1 MDKFE
6 QQFEAYA
13 ELAVRLGVNVQP
25 GQLVVIDAELDAVAF
40 VRVLAQK
47 AYDAG
52 ARMVHVEWSD
62 AEVNRTKLLRSPAD
76 ALSEYP
82 RWKAQGYLEMAEAG
96 AAFIGIHTPKPGF
109 LKDVAADRLAASQ
122 RAAQQALQPYQRMRM
137 SAMVSWLGMLVPTQ
151 AWADQVFQD
160 LPEERRLSALWD
172 VVFRVTRADRPDPIG
187 AWRQHIGHLQARL
200 TTLND
205 AQFKCLRYRAL
216 GTDLTIELPF
226 QHVWVGGGN
235 RTATG
240 VVTVPNIP
248 TEECFTA
255 PLRTGVN
262 GVVRSTKPLYYGG
275 KLVDNFSLTFH
286 EGRLVD
292 FTAEVGHDVLE
303 SIITTDEGARYLGEV
318 ALVPHSSPISQ
329 TGLTFYHTLFDENA
343 SCHIALGAAYPI
355 NQRGGAEMSKEDLL
369 QRGVNSSMVHV
380 DFMIGSAELDIDA
393 QTRSGEWIPLFRQGE
408 WAD

>member
-226 QHVWVGGGN
+226 QHVWVG
-235 RTATG
+235 
-240 VVTVPNIP
+240 
-248 TEECFTA
+248 EEIG
-255 PLRTGVN
+255 PRQ
-262 GVVRSTKPLYYGG
+262 
-275 KLVDNFSLTFH
+275 
-286 EGRLVD
+286 
-292 FTAEVGHDVLE
+292 
-303 SIITTDEGARYLGEV
+303 
-318 ALVPHSSPISQ
+318 AL
-329 TGLTFYHTLFDENA
+329 
-343 SCHIALGAAYPI
+343 
-355 NQRGGAEMSKEDLL
+355 
-369 QRGVNSSMVHV
+369 
-380 DFMIGSAELDIDA
+380 
-393 QTRSGEWIPLFRQGE
+393 
-408 WAD
+408 